1 MSAYHSRCRY
11 VELSPATETFASY
24 DDVEALFD
32 PVTELWIC
40 MFETV
45 LAYRFVGMCVYN
57 VLCWSKL

>member
-1 MSAYHSRCRY
+1 M
-11 VELSPATETFASY
+11 ELSPATETFASY